1 MEEDLYALPPRVV
14 GSRRSGPENA
24 WGGVAVGGSEGQR
37 LRGTMSV
44 GGGFWPSEGG
54 PLVTTVG
61 GGQGWG
67 HLRTVQSQA
76 GHLGCA
82 VAPASGEG
90 TNCGNKLQQRSFV
103 VKRKL
108 QNLSGCF

>member
-1 MEEDLYALPPRVV
+1 MSSLPEWLVHAGLDQKTP
-14 GSRRSGPENA
+14 
-24 WGGVAVGGSEGQR
+24 GVAWRWAVVRDSGSEGPCQWW
-37 LRGTMSV
+37 
-44 GGGFWPSEGG
+44 GGGSGPPEGG

-67 HLRTVQSQA
+67 HLRTIQSQA

-90 TNCGNKLQQRSFV
+90 TNCGNKLQQCSFV